1 MDERSIWGEGV
12 SLLEDGPLRR
22 ILRERRR
29 LISGERAEEMVHE
42 WRSRGVPEPAISMAL
57 KMADR
62 WLRAVT
68 K

>member
-1 MDERSIWGEGV
+1 MGIV
-12 SLLEDGPLRR
+12 SEGPLRR

-29 LISGERAEEMVHE
+29 LLAQGGGVEDLVRE
-42 WRSRGVPEPAISMAL
+42 WRERGIPEPAISMAL

-62 WLRAVT
+62 WLKAVL